1 MRKHIENIKHFV
13 LKELKGF
20 PFFWLSLFVLFIIV
34 IEIGFKISP
43 FIDTSIQWIYNLGL
57 AVAIFSLVYK
67 YVIQFRKKFRVV
79 LFDFLC
85 LLLFVL
91 VLFNRLGWILMLPEL
106 LSASIW
112 VYLALL
118 LFFLR
123 ELSDKKINLYTSTFN
138 PAQLLIFSFLA
149 LILLGCG
156 FLLLPNATYDG
167 ISLIDALF
175 TATSAVCVTGLI
187 VVETGSY
194 FTSFGQIVILVLIQL
209 GGIGIMTF
217 ASYFS
222 FFFKGGSTYENQL
235 LLKDMTNSEKLGEVF
250 ETLKKILFLTFFI
263 EAIGAILIFFTL
275 DNSMISSFSDQVFFS
290 VFHAISGFCNA
301 GFSTLGN
308 NLYEP
313 GFNLNYPLHLIIA
326 FLFVLG
332 SIGFPIIF
340 NLFKYLKFY
349 ILKTFTKI
357 MGRRAS
363 VNLVWVVNFNSRI
376 TLATTFIL
384 IFGGMFFFLI
394 FEYNNAL
401 SNHSFWGKL
410 VTSFFG
416 STARTSGFNTFDTS
430 MLHFPT
436 LFILMFLMWVG
447 ASPASVGG
455 GIKTSTLAVA
465 TLNILSIAKGKNR
478 IEAFG
483 REISQNTVKRSFAI
497 IMLSLVA
504 IGLSVL
510 LLAFFEPDSSLIS
523 IIFESVSAYSTT
535 GYSMGITQDLSGI
548 GKFIITVTMFVGRM
562 TMLTVLIAFMKK
574 MRVSNYRYPT
584 EEILIN

>member
-1 MRKHIENIKHFV
+1 MRKHFENIKDFV

-20 PFFWLSLFVLFIIV
+20 PFFWLSLFVLFTIV
-34 IEIGFKISP
+34 VEIGFKVSP
-43 FIDTSIQWIYNLGL
+43 FVNLSIHWIYNLGL
-57 AVAIFSLVYK
+57 AAAIISLVYK
-67 YVIQFRKKFRVV
+67 YVIQFKKKLRVV

-85 LLLFVL
+85 LLLFIF
-91 VLFNRLGWILMLPEL
+91 VLFARLEWVSGLLEV

-118 LFFLR
+118 LYFLR
-123 ELSDKKINLYTSTFN
+123 ELSDKKISFSTSTFN
-138 PAQLLIFSFLA
+138 PAQLLIFSFLT
-149 LILLGCG
+149 LIFIGCG
-156 FLLLPNATYDG
+156 FILLPNATYDG
-167 ISLIDALF
+167 ISFIDALF
-175 TATSAVCVTGLI
+175 TATSAVCVTGLV

-194 FTSFGQIVILVLIQL
+194 FTSFGQLVILVLIQL

-235 LLKDMTNSEKLGEVF
+235 LLKDMTNSEKLSEVF

-275 DNSMISSFSDQVFFS
+275 DKSLTGSLSDQVFFS

-349 ILKTFTKI
+349 ILKTFSKI
-357 MGRRAS
+357 MGRRSS
-363 VNLVWVVNFNSRI
+363 VNLVWMVNFNSRI

-497 IMLSLVA
+497 IILSLIA

-510 LLAFFEPDSSLIS
+510 LLAFFEPDFSLLS

-535 GYSMGITQDLSGI
+535 GYSMGITPDLSGI

-574 MRVSNYRYPT
+574 LRVSNYRYPT

>member
-1 MRKHIENIKHFV
+1 MRKHFENIKDFV
-13 LKELKGF
+13 LKEIRKSL
-20 PFFWLSLFVLFIIV
+20 FFWISVFVLFAIV
-34 IEIGFKISP
+34 VEIGFEISQ
-43 FIDTSIQWIYNLGL
+43 FVSSIIQWIFNLGL
-57 AVAIFSLVYK
+57 TAAIISLLHK
-67 YVIQFRKKFRVV
+67 YIIQFRKKFRVV
-79 LFDFLC
+79 LFDFFC
-85 LLLFVL
+85 LLLFVF
-91 VLFNRLGWILMLPEL
+91 VLFTRLEFISVLPEL
-106 LSASIW
+106 LSATIW
-112 VYLALL
+112 VYLALII
-118 LFFLR
+118 FFLR
-123 ELSDKKINLYTSTFN
+123 ELSDKKINLNTSTFN
-138 PAQLLIFSFLA
+138 PAQLLILSFLV
-149 LILLGCG
+149 LIFLGCG
-156 FLLLPNATYDG
+156 FLLLPNATYGG
-167 ISLIDALF
+167 ISFIDALF
-175 TATSAVCVTGLI
+175 TATSAVCVTGLV

-194 FTSFGQIVILVLIQL
+194 FTSFGQIVILILIQL

-235 LLKDMTNSEKLGEVF
+235 LLKDMTNSEKLSEVF

-275 DNSMISSFSDQVFFS
+275 DKSMISSLSDQVFFS

-340 NLFKYLKFY
+340 NLFKYLKFFL
-349 ILKTFTKI
+349 LKSFSKL
-357 MGRRAS
+357 MGRRS
-363 VNLVWVVNFNSRI
+363 SLNLVWMVNFNSRI
-376 TLATTFIL
+376 TLATTFVL

-497 IMLSLVA
+497 ILLSLVA

-510 LLAFFEPDSSLIS
+510 LLAFFEPDFSLLS

-535 GYSMGITQDLSGI
+535 GYSMGITPDLSGI
-548 GKFIITVTMFVGRM
+548 GKFIITITMFVGRM
-562 TMLTVLIAFMKK
+562 TMLMVLIAFMKK
-574 MRVSNYRYPT
+574 VRVSNYRYPT